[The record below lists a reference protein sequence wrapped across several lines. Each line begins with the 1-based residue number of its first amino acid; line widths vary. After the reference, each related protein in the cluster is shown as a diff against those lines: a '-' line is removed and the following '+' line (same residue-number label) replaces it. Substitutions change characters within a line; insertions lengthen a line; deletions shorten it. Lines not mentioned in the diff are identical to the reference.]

1 MRKKLIGLI
10 MAMAMIL
17 SFVPSLSMNKVYA
30 DENRSQNY
38 SKNYNLS
45 GNQANDVVSVARA
58 QVGKKQSDLGYTEA
72 WCADFVR
79 DCARLAG
86 VADNI
91 IPYNVSGTAN
101 VGILYNCMI
110 NNCSATVVSNRCP
123 GDLVF
128 YYCSACGGYKHV
140 AIVEDS
146 TYSLEGNYWI
156 NGFSQV
162 VRAKNYWDDMGHK
175 TEEGTIQRRYVRP
188 NYSSSPAPTP
198 TPTPKPVPPTNLSIS
213 VNYTT
218 IPVGDAVT
226 FNYSISGALSKN
238 IGIDRNGGRF
248 ANIPV
253 SADSGTAVYTFNE
266 KGTYCCIIE
275 GSNDGGSSHSD
286 GVYINVVDR
295 DYPITYNPNG
305 GTGAP
310 SNQTKTFWD
319 TLTLSSDKP
328 SRRGYVF
335 KDWNTKQDGM
345 GTVFNPGAEYKTN
358 EAMTLYAQW
367 TPAVPAVG
375 DIADKTYLGT
385 EITPDLEIKDGSE
398 VLVKD
403 TDYTLTYENN
413 INAGTA
419 TVKVTYKGDYAESAA
434 VERQFKILQADPVVK
449 TNPKAK
455 GVILNRSLSTSEIV
469 SGIITGVDGI
479 TELTGAYS
487 WENGDEIM
495 NQKGTF
501 NKTLVYTP
509 DDVNYKSIKFE
520 LNILVYTNGRPAIC
534 RVTFDSKGGSAV
546 PSQTVLS
553 SATEPEQ
560 PVKEG
565 YTFDGWYSDSSC
577 TKAYDFSSKVAGNI
591 TLYAKWTQ
599 IENPVSEDK
608 NNAEKDEKNNE
619 IILTIGQ
626 KKATVFGKT
635 KSNDVAPIVR
645 NDRTMLPARFVAES
659 LGADVSWDGVKKE
672 VKITGK
678 DKNNKSIVILIYID
692 SDTAYVNGK
701 AVKLDSPAFV
711 ENDRTYTPIRFIS
724 ENLGADVDWD
734 GTKMQVIITK

>member
-30 DENRSQNY
+30 AAITATEMKQKLDNLRNTPGFREGDYNSGNVGTAETCMGFAVLISRALFNEDCRNWSVHGDVNNLCVGDHVRYRSIGWDHSITITNISGETVY
-38 SKNYNLS
+38 YVDANSKNDNRVHWNSTTKSNIAEWIARYPLYD
-45 GNQANDVVSVARA
+45 GNTR
-58 QVGKKQSDLGYTEA
+58 
-72 WCADFVR
+72 R
-79 DCARLAG
+79 
-86 VADNI
+86 
-91 IPYNVSGTAN
+91 
-101 VGILYNCMI
+101 
-110 NNCSATVVSNRCP
+110 
-123 GDLVF
+123 
-128 YYCSACGGYKHV
+128 GGYGY
-140 AIVEDS
+140 IQ
-146 TYSLEGNYWI
+146 TQPNNWI
-156 NGFSQV
+156 
-162 VRAKNYWDDMGHK
+162 RTLDD
-175 TEEGTIQRRYVRP
+175 T
-188 NYSSSPAPTP
+188 PAPTP

-226 FNYSISGALSKN
+226 FNYSISGAASKN

-335 KDWNTKQDGM
+335 KDWNTKQDGT

-367 TPAVPAVG
+367 TPAVPTVG

-419 TVKVTYKGDYAESAA
+419 TVKITYKGDYAESAA
-434 VERQFKILQADPVVK
+434 VERQFKILQAEPAVK
-449 TNPKAK
+449 TNPSAK
-455 GVILNRSLSTSEIV
+455 GVILNTSLSTSK
-469 SGIITGVDGI
+469 ITNGVILGVDGI

-495 NQKGTF
+495 NQKGKF
-501 NKTLVYTP
+501 KKILVYTP
-509 DDVNYKSIKFE
+509 DDANYKSIKFE
-520 LNILVYTNGRPAIC
+520 LDILVYTNGRPAIC

>member
-10 MAMAMIL
+10 MTIL
-17 SFVPSLSMNKVYA
+17 CVCGIVTSVSAKTR
-30 DENRSQNY
+30 DE
-38 SKNYNLS
+38 
-45 GNQANDVVSVARA
+45 AVAWVKA
-58 QVGKKQSDLGYTEA
+58 QVGTTYDVDGIYGYQCSDFASAYLNWLNTGNPKSGTFRTWDGKGYFDAVNYYPAGYTRIVNT
-72 WCADFVR
+72 ADFV
-79 DCARLAG
+79 
-86 VADNI
+86 
-91 IPYNVSGTAN
+91 PE
-101 VGILYNCMI
+101 
-110 NNCSATVVSNRCP
+110 P
-123 GDLVF
+123 GDILCF
-128 YYCSACGGYKHV
+128 GAGTKNESGHV
-140 AIVEDS
+140 AIAIEGCTTSILKAVDQDGYRQGPAQYS
-146 TYSLEGNYWI
+146 TLQY
-156 NGFSQV
+156 FSAWYNFQGV
-162 VRAKNYWDDMGHK
+162 IRPKFDD
-175 TEEGTIQRRYVRP
+175 T
-188 NYSSSPAPTP
+188 PAPTP

-213 VNYTT
+213 VNYTI

-226 FNYSISGALSKN
+226 FNYSISGAASKN

-335 KDWNTKQDGM
+335 KDWNTKQDGT

-367 TPAVPAVG
+367 TPAVPTVG

-495 NQKGTF
+495 NQKGKF
-501 NKTLVYTP
+501 KKILVYTP
-509 DDVNYKSIKFE
+509 DDANYKSIKFE
-520 LNILVYTNGRPAIC
+520 LDILVYTNGRPAIC

-645 NDRTMLPARFVAES
+645 NDRIMLPARFVAES